1 MINPHLRPVTAVS
14 AVEAVRRSDAPAAPR
29 ELRGTDP
36 LAGGYPRPDAAGLSP
51 IDIARFE
58 ALVFEGS
65 SGERVVETAKSPMG
79 QGSGASAIAFGEAL
93 APMPAMTP
101 ADRIA
106 STLRHLPTVRGL

>member
-1 MINPHLRPVTAVS
+1 MINPHLRPVTAVA

-36 LAGGYPRPDAAGLSP
+36 LTGGYPRPDTAGLSAL
-51 IDIARFE
+51 DIARFE
-58 ALVFEGS
+58 ALVFEGRS
-65 SGERVVETAKSPMG
+65 YDQVVEKATWYRA
-79 QGSGASAIAFGEAL
+79 QGSGAPTITSGEVAV
-93 APMPAMTP
+93 PMLAMTP